1 MRALRLL
8 PVLVAMTLVLGAWA
22 SASDGVAP
30 TCTAEDEKGQQVI
43 PRRGYLLA
51 CGPGSAVVSF
61 KRITYR
67 MKHSKCFDGAGLY
80 FGVSSGAKTSP
91 TNGLYLVL
99 SPHGKAGAVDVVGA
113 LDLTSGVHAAIL
125 GKAHV
130 KAGLR
135 RGTFSVFGHI
145 GNGVP
150 MAASSPAA
158 GSAASHR
165 AAQRAPQETPGNLG
179 PARGEAARLA
189 RVRHAGPQ

>member
-8 PVLVAMTLVLGAWA
+8 PVLVAMTLALGAWA
-22 SASDGVAP
+22 SASADVAP
-30 TCTAEDEKGQQVI
+30 TCTAQDEKSQYVV

-80 FGVSSGAKTSP
+80 FGVSSGARTSP

-99 SPHGKAGAVDVVGA
+99 APHGKAGAVDVIDGG
-113 LDLTSGVHAAIL
+113 LDLAAGVHAAIL
-125 GKAHV
+125 GKAQV

-135 RGTFSVFGHI
+135 SGTFSVFAHI
-145 GNGVP
+145 GNGK
-150 MAASSPAA
+150 SDGRKFT
-158 GSAASHR
+158 GSW
-165 AAQRAPQETPGNLG
+165 QCG
-179 PARGEAARLA
+179 
-189 RVRHAGPQ
+189 

>member
-22 SASDGVAP
+22 SASASEVAP
-30 TCTAEDEKGQQVI
+30 TCTAEDEKSQYVV

-61 KRITYR
+61 KRVMYR

-99 SPHGKAGAVDVVGA
+99 SPRGKAGAVDVIDGR
-113 LDLTSGVHAAIL
+113 LDLAAGVHAPIL

-135 RGTFSVFGHI
+135 SGTFSVFAHI
-145 GNGVP
+145 GNGK
-150 MAASSPAA
+150 SDGRKFT
-158 GSAASHR
+158 GSWNC
-165 AAQRAPQETPGNLG
+165 G
-179 PARGEAARLA
+179 
-189 RVRHAGPQ
+189 